1 MKNIYFIRHAKAKKV
16 AQNDFIRELSDK
28 GKDAAKMM
36 ANRLKSSGIMP
47 QMIISSPA
55 NRTAKTAKIIAKE
68 LGFTKEITFEESLY
82 EANIQDYLSIIS
94 KISAEINTVFIVG
107 HNETIT
113 QICELLSDSHIGN
126 IPKGGVFGIEFD
138 VSEFGQIS
146 ARMGKVLL
154 FDYPKKV
161 VEA

>member
-28 GKDAAKMM
+28 GKDAAKLM

-68 LGFTKEITFEESLY
+68 IGFSSNS
-82 EANIQDYLSIIS
+82 AVS
-94 KISAEINTVFIVG
+94 KRLADMEKRFREMI
-107 HNETIT
+107 
-113 QICELLSDSHIGN
+113 
-126 IPKGGVFGIEFD
+126 K
-138 VSEFGQIS
+138 
-146 ARMGKVLL
+146 
-154 FDYPKKV
+154 
-161 VEA
+161 

>member
-1 MKNIYFIRHAKAKKV
+1 
-16 AQNDFIRELSDK
+16 
-28 GKDAAKMM
+28 
-36 ANRLKSSGIMP
+36 MP

-68 LGFTKEITFEESLY
+68 LGFTKEIVFEESLY

-146 ARMGKVLL
+146 ARTGKVLL